1 MVATT
6 AEVRASKLAHQ
17 DKLVSEMEKELGLA
31 ADHPEDD
38 EVLLSSPEDIV
49 ANLKARK
56 SGWTS
61 ERVTIAFIR
70 AACAAHRKTNCLAEV
85 LFREALA
92 EARAKDA
99 AFKASGKAEGVF
111 WGLPSS
117 FKDTYNIKGADT
129 SLGCSIHCYDPTT
142 DASEEGELVKLFRRA
157 GGFPL
162 AKTNIP
168 QTLLAFE
175 CSNPVFGTSTNPYS
189 SARTCG
195 GSSGGEASLVTQR
208 GTPIG
213 WGSDIGGSLRI
224 PAAYSGCVG
233 LKPTVGR
240 WPASGT
246 RKIIQGF
253 DGIKPVVGPM
263 ARTVAEIEFASRS
276 MITLVNEAIA
286 EGKLETEFVMPL
298 PWREAKL
305 PAKLKI
311 GYWIDDGLVKT
322 SPACARAVHE
332 SIAKLREQGH
342 DVSEFRPPVP
352 ISQALKIFSALCSA
366 EGYKQLLSNLGPDPM
381 EPSMQLVTLGTRLP
395 SVLTWLAATIVRVVL
410 QDPLFGDIM
419 GASGTKTAAE
429 YWGWTAARNDFIEAF
444 YKAAWE
450 EGQYDFILS
459 PAQAVPALEH
469 GRTQALSPLAL
480 HTILYNVLDST
491 AGVVPVTRVD
501 PAKDAAPADYTAGST
516 GSWLLEKRVYGGADP
531 AYDAAKMAG
540 LPVAVQ
546 VAGRRWDEERV
557 IAFMRVLEDNA
568 GYK

>member
-1 MVATT
+1 MVTPT
-6 AEVRASKLAHQ
+6 KEVSANKLAHQ

-38 EVLLSSPEDIV
+38 EVLLLSPEDIV
-49 ANLKARK
+49 ANLKAKK

-70 AACAAHRKTNCLAEV
+70 AACAAHRKTNCLTEV

-92 EARAKDA
+92 DARAQDA
-99 AFKASGKAEGVF
+99 AFKASGKAEGAF

-117 FKDTYNIKGADT
+117 FKDTYNIKGTDT

-142 DASEEGELVKLFRRA
+142 EEADEGGLVKLFRKG
-157 GGFPL
+157 GGFPY

-189 SARTCG
+189 SARTPG
-195 GSSGGEASLVTQR
+195 GSSGGEAALVTLR
-208 GTPIG
+208 GTPLG

-240 WPASGT
+240 WPAAGT

-263 ARTVAEIEFASRS
+263 ARTVAEIEFASRA
-276 MITLVNEAIA
+276 MINLVNEEIA
-286 EGKLETEFVMPL
+286 EGKFLAEYVIPL

-305 PAKLKI
+305 APKLKI
-311 GYWIDDGLVKT
+311 GYWVDDGLVKT

-332 SIAKLREQGH
+332 SVAKLRELGH
-342 DVSEFRPPVP
+342 DVSEFRPPIP
-352 ISQALKIFSALCSA
+352 IWQALKIFSALSSA
-366 EGYKQLLSNLGPDPM
+366 EGYKQLLGNLGPDPM

-395 SVLTWLAATIVRVVL
+395 SFVTSLAATIVRL
-410 QDPLFGDIM
+410 LLKDQLFGEIM
-419 GASGTKTAAE
+419 SASKPKSAAE
-429 YWGWTAARNDFIEAF
+429 YWDWTAARNDYIEAF

-450 EGQYDFILS
+450 EEQYDFILS
-459 PAQAVPALEH
+459 PVQAVPALEH
-469 GRTQALSPLAL
+469 GRTKELSPLAI
-480 HTILYNVLDST
+480 HTIFYNVLDST
-491 AGVVPVTRVD
+491 VGVVPITRVD
-501 PAKDAAPADYTAGST
+501 PDKDAAPADYTAGST
-516 GSWLLEKRVYGGADP
+516 GSWLLEKRVYGGDDP
-531 AYDAAKMAG
+531 AYDATKMAG

-557 IAFMRVLEDNA
+557 IAFMRVLEDNM